1 MVRNGRHGIFLA
13 QGRDFLLTVE
23 RTNGK
28 VENSLQSG
36 KAVRVWSLTKEAAAK
51 EALGNWLLVFGKRAQ
66 NPGSSWVTLG
76 QIGST

>member
-1 MVRNGRHGIFLA
+1 MAATAHFLRKAWIF
-13 QGRDFLLTVE
+13 FLTAE

-28 VENSLQSG
+28 VRDSLQSG

-66 NPGSSWVTLG
+66 NLGSSWVTLG

>member
-1 MVRNGRHGIFLA
+1 MAATAHFLRKA
-13 QGRDFLLTVE
+13 RIFLLTAE

-28 VENSLQSG
+28 VRDSLQSG

-66 NPGSSWVTLG
+66 NLGSSWVTLG